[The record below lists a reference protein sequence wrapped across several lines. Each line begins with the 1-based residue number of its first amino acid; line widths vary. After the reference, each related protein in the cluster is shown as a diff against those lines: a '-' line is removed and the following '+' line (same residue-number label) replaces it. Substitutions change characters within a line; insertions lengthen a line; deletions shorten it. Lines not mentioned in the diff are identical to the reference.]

1 MLGLKANSL
10 IALWRTFP
18 NEAACIKHLE
28 KLYWNDC
35 PVSPFEAASKVYRL
49 KNGQYRCKN
58 TGKNFNVKT
67 GTLFENTKIGLVK
80 WFTAIWLVANNK
92 KGISSYQLAR
102 DIEVTQKTAWFML
115 TKIRSMMECE
125 NEGLLHGE
133 VEIDE
138 TYVGGKNKNRHID
151 KKVPHSQGRS
161 HKDKTTVVGM
171 VERGGKLI
179 AKVTADVRANTLS
192 GLIRQYVHPQTA
204 IYTDEHDAYNQIG
217 HTYRRRYID
226 HSKYQYADG
235 DVTTNRIENCW
246 THLKRMVHGTY
257 HRPTRRY
264 LQRYVNE
271 FVFRYNLRGK
281 SDGERFNL
289 LLCIWKLRKE
299 CNLLEMSV
307 G

>member
-1 MLGLKANSL
+1 MLELKFNSL

-35 PVSPFEAASKVYRL
+35 PVSPFDAASKVYRL

-67 GTLFENTKIGLVK
+67 GTMFENTKIGLVK

-125 NEGLLHGE
+125 NKGLLHGE

-138 TYVGGKNKNRHID
+138 TYVGGKNKNRHMD

-179 AKVTADVRANTLS
+179 AKVTTDVRANTLS
-192 GLIRQYVHPQTA
+192 GLIQQHVHPQAA

-217 HTYRRRYID
+217 RTYRRRYID
-226 HSKYQYADG
+226 HSKHQYADG

-257 HRPTRRY
+257 HRPTRRH

-281 SDGERFNL
+281 SDSERFNL
-289 LLCIWKLRKE
+289 LLCNSKTHVTHKEIKLWAA
-299 CNLLEMSV
+299 
-307 G
+307 